1 MARICDWTEVLEDG
15 EQLLW
20 QGRPGIGVFV
30 STFQYLIMATF
41 LLSITNIYYFSGG
54 PPEKHS
60 LAVNLFYTA
69 YFVLIVLYVLWP
81 LVVRRRSKYAVTN
94 KRALIAVQKPS
105 ARTQITSYP
114 AQDWTPL
121 VLTDKPPSN
130 LYFTSRET
138 FALRAANRHQK
149 VGFEQISD
157 GNDVHKI
164 MQDVQS
170 ACNQDRVAS

>member
-20 QGRPGIGVFV
+20 QGRPGIGIVVSFFHYTSILAFV
-30 STFQYLIMATF
+30 
-41 LLSITNIYYFSGG
+41 LSFANIYYFSERSEQH
-54 PPEKHS
+54 P
-60 LAVNLFYTA
+60 LAVHLLFIF
-69 YFVLIVLYVLWP
+69 YFLLLAWSIVGP
-81 LVVRRRSKYAVTN
+81 SFVRRRSKYAVTN
-94 KRALIAVQKPS
+94 KRALIAVHKPF
-105 ARTQITSYP
+105 ARTQTTSYP

-170 ACNQDRVAS
+170 ACNQDRVAQ